1 MTLCAAVRVGAAVRT
16 ARAVLLPL
24 AVATAA
30 CVPLVGAASKELIA
44 HRGASGSAPE
54 HTRAAYELAMQQGA
68 DFVEQDL
75 AVTKDGVLV
84 CIHDDTL
91 ERTSNVAEVFPDRFT
106 KEPLIRQPGKHWIV
120 NDFTLEELRRLDFG
134 RWHDAKF
141 AGQQIV
147 TFQEAIDL
155 VKKQGKAGIYPELK
169 SPPLYAGRG
178 VDMVKLFVDQVKMN
192 GLDAPASLKTFR
204 VIVQSFDEPTIRRL
218 ATELP
223 TVPRVLLMG
232 RFDAAGMTEAR
243 LKELKAFATGIGP
256 EKRLLVQQPDVVAK
270 AHAAGLTVTVWTFA
284 AKDVEGYSSVRAE
297 MSHFLNDLGID
308 ALFTN
313 DPDQFPR

>member
-1 MTLCAAVRVGAAVRT
+1 MIGMMTTVFARVSG
-16 ARAVLLPL
+16 L
-24 AVATAA
+24 AGLALAATA
-30 CVPLVGAASKELIA
+30 VSVSVTTAAGQKELIA
-44 HRGASGSAPE
+44 HRGASGHAPE
-54 HTRAAYELAMQQGA
+54 HTRAAYEIAMQQGA

-106 KEPLIRQPGKHWIV
+106 KENVSRQPGKHWVV

-134 RWHDAKF
+134 RWYSATF
-141 AGQQIV
+141 AGQTIV

-155 VKKQGKAGIYPELK
+155 VKKNGKAGIYPELK
-169 SPPLYAGRG
+169 SPPLYTGRG
-178 VDMVKLFVDQVKMN
+178 IDMLKIFADQVKKN
-192 GLDAPASLKTFR
+192 GLDTPASLKTFH

-223 TVPRVLLMG
+223 TLPRVLLMSN
-232 RFDAAGMTEAR
+232 FDKGGMTEAR
-243 LKELKAFATGIGP
+243 LKELKTFATGIGP
-256 EKRLLVQQPDVVAK
+256 EKRLIAQQPDVVAK
-270 AHAAGLTVTVWTFA
+270 AHAAGLTVTAWTFA
-284 AKDVEGYSSVRAE
+284 AKDVKGYPSVKAE
-297 MSHFLNDLGID
+297 MSHFLYDLGID
-308 ALFTN
+308 ALFSN